1 MPAPKP
7 TPRHASEA
15 DIHTAERY
23 LEDLIAQD
31 SLAPEEVTAMKR
43 SIDAIRR
50 GDMTLAEFE
59 NKYGEE

>member
-7 TPRHASEA
+7 TPRRASEA
-15 DIHTAERY
+15 DIHSAERY

-43 SIDAIRR
+43 SIEAIRR